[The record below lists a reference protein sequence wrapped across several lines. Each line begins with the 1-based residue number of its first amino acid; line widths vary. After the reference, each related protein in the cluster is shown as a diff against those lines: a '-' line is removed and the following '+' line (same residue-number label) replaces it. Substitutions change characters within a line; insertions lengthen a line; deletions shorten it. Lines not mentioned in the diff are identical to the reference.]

1 MMSCQELKKM
11 ASGLGENVQRSLFI
25 VLSHKV
31 IKLFNLRYFNSGT
44 KLERSILT
52 KNRFDE
58 YNQQLQVFV
67 WDAKVLLKTI
77 NHN

>member
-1 MMSCQELKKM
+1 MMSCQELKKV

-25 VLSHKV
+25 VFSHKV
-31 IKLFNLRYFNSGT
+31 IKLFNLRYFNSST
-44 KLERSILT
+44 KSERSIST
-52 KNRFDE
+52 KNRFVE

-67 WDAKVLLKTI
+67 WGAKILLKTI